1 MHTRQRIVL
10 HGVLAVA
17 AIWMAWRLAAEWGHA
32 NLRYQVLAQARAQ
45 AAAPLL
51 PSLSSRPLPPA
62 QEIVGQN
69 LFSPD
74 RNNNAAQEEKAATP
88 PPPVPVVFGTMK
100 LGADYEALLAER
112 GSSAGS
118 GFQRVKQGEQ
128 FSGYT
133 VVEIRDEKVVL
144 EFAGQ
149 KTTVDVYR
157 SANSVPRPAGAAPAA
172 APAAPMV
179 EKTSA
184 QPPPSP
190 PPSTSPAVAAPAA
203 AGAAAEPTGNPY
215 ETVTIEGNRRKI
227 VLQTPFGPMIRYEDI
242 R

>member
-17 AIWMAWRLAAEWGHA
+17 AIWLAWRLVAEWGHA
-32 NLRYQVLAQARAQ
+32 NLGYEALAQAESQ
-45 AAAPLL
+45 ASASLL
-51 PSLSSRPLPPA
+51 PSLPQSPMPPV
-62 QEIVGQN
+62 QEIVAQN
-69 LFSPD
+69 PFSPD
-74 RNNNAAQEEKAATP
+74 RNNTVAEEEKAAP

-100 LGADYEALLAER
+100 LGEAYEALLAEG
-112 GSSAGS
+112 GSSAGR
-118 GFQRVKQGEQ
+118 GFRRVKQGEQ

-157 SANSVPRPAGAAPAA
+157 SANSVPRAQAPATPV
-172 APAAPMV
+172 APVV

-184 QPPPSP
+184 QPPASP
-190 PPSTSPAVAAPAA
+190 TSPAAPAPAA
-203 AGAAAEPTGNPY
+203 AGAEPTANSY
-215 ETVTIEGNRRKI
+215 EKVTIEGNRRKI
-227 VLQTPFGPMIRYEDI
+227 ELQTPFGPMIRYEEI
-242 R
+242 Q